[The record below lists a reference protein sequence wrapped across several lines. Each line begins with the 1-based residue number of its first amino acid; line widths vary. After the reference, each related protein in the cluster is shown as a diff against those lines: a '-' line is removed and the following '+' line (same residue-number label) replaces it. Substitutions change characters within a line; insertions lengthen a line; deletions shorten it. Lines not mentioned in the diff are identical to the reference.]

1 MLHVLLLEDSKLD
14 AQIIAAHLEEGGLP
28 VELARVESRTTFE
41 RALQTGPVD
50 LILSDYNIPGFG
62 GDEALVVARRECPH
76 TPFIFVSGALGEH
89 AAVELLKRGAT
100 DYVLKDRLERLV
112 PSVERALRESSEKA
126 ERHKAEERL
135 RERERTLSTLM
146 RNLPG
151 MAFRRAYSR
160 PWRIQ
165 FASDGCR
172 PLTGYEPSTLYA
184 WDELGWES
192 VMHPD
197 DVARVEEELRAA
209 MAEGRQLTTT
219 YRIRTASGEER
230 WVWERSQ
237 VHPALGSDDAS
248 VEGFATD
255 ITQQKETEA
264 EVRRRIEFEQQLI
277 GIVSHDLRTPLNSIT
292 LGAAALLRQ
301 EGLNPAGTR
310 SVRRI
315 LASAERAA
323 RMIRDLLDFTQARLG
338 GGIPVTPRAVS
349 LHALLSQVVEEFEH
363 SHPERKI
370 DLLEASEIEAEWDPD
385 RIMQALTNLIG
396 NAVAY
401 SPRETTVTLRSRLE
415 GAEAV
420 IEVHNLGEPI
430 PESRMASLFKPL
442 SRGAGKVDLQTR
454 SIGLGLY
461 IVHSI
466 ARAHDGE
473 VSVRS
478 SAEDGTTFALRLPR
492 RAKEGSG

>member
-14 AQIIAAHLEEGGLP
+14 AQIVAAHLEEAGLT
-28 VELARVESRTTFE
+28 VSMARVETRDAFEQALRTGT
-41 RALQTGPVD
+41 VD
-50 LILSDYNIPGFG
+50 LVLSDYNIPGFG

-89 AAVELLKRGAT
+89 AAVDLLKHGAT

-126 ERHKAEERL
+126 ERFKAEELL

-146 RNLPG
+146 SNLPG
-151 MAFRRAYSR
+151 MAFRRRVER
-160 PWRIQ
+160 PWRLE
-165 FASDGCR
+165 FASDGCHA
-172 PLTGYEPSTLYA
+172 LTGYEPTTFYDSS
-184 WDELGWES
+184 ELGWEGI
-192 VMHPD
+192 MHPE
-197 DVARVEEELRAA
+197 DVPRVAEEAQQAFGQDL
-209 MAEGRQLTTT
+209 QLTTT
-219 YRIRTASGEER
+219 YRIRTQTGEER
-230 WVWERSQ
+230 WVWERSKL
-237 VHPALGSDDAS
+237 HPGTGGAS
-248 VEGFATD
+248 GAVEGFATD
-255 ITQQKETEA
+255 ITQQKEIEA
-264 EVRRRIEFEQQLI
+264 EVRRRVEFEQQLI
-277 GIVSHDLRTPLNSIT
+277 GIVSHDLRNPLNSIT
-292 LGAAALLRQ
+292 LGAAILLKQ
-301 EGLNPAGTR
+301 EGLNAAGTR

-338 GGIPVTPRAVS
+338 GGIPVTPHTVS
-349 LHALLSQVVEEFEH
+349 LHALLAQVVEEFEH

-370 DLLEASEIEAEWDPD
+370 EVVEARDLEAEWDPD

-401 SPRETTVTLRSRLE
+401 SPLDTPVTIRSHGDREH
-415 GAEAV
+415 AV
-420 IEVHNLGEPI
+420 IEVHNHGEPI
-430 PESRMASLFKPL
+430 APERLGSLFKPL
-442 SRGAGKVDLQTR
+442 SRGVGKVDLQTR

-466 ARAHDGE
+466 VRAHGGD

-478 SAEDGTTFALRLPR
+478 TADEGTTFSLRLPR
-492 RAKEGSG
+492 RRLGQE